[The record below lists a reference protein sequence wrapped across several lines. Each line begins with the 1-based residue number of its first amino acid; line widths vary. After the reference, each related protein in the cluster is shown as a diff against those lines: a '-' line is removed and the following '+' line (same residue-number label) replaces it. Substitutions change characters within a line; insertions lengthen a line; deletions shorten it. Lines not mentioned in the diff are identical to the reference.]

1 MTHNSGFLP
10 FVYHHPLGYPLLL
23 LFRTR
28 WFSSIMGWIFQT
40 PFSKYLIGPFSRI
53 YQISLDTY
61 RVPEGGFRS
70 LNAFFIRE
78 KKPELLAFPEKH
90 LGSPV
95 DGCIELFSDISVT
108 DDFVVKWYHT
118 NLLKLFW
125 PDIQDFVWGDIC
137 FCRLRFSDYH
147 RFHFFDDGEILSSTL
162 RDGPLYSVDN
172 RVLDT
177 GFWIHNKSHLMRIR
191 TEYFGE
197 ILFLEVGATNVGS
210 ITNHKKIGE
219 TFARWEEK
227 WYFELGGSAVLLVFQ
242 KDVIQ
247 WSPGLIE
254 KTLQREEFE
263 VMTGEILGQKKN

>member
-1 MTHNSGFLP
+1 MRHVSFLS
-10 FVYHHPLGYPLLL
+10 FVYHNRLGYPLLI

-40 PFSKYLIGPFSRI
+40 PLSKYLIGPLSRI

-78 KKPELLAFPEKH
+78 KKPELLVFPEKH

-95 DGCIELFSDISVT
+95 DGCVELFQNMSLT
-108 DDFVVKWYHT
+108 DDFVVKWYRT
-118 NLLKLFW
+118 NPLKLFW
-125 PDIQDFVWGDIC
+125 PDIQDFIWGDAC

-147 RFHFFDDGEILSSTL
+147 RFHFFDEGEVLSSIS

-177 GFWIHNKSHLMRIR
+177 GLWIHNKSHLMRIR
-191 TEYFGE
+191 TANFGE
-197 ILFLEVGATNVGS
+197 ILFLEVGATNVWS
-210 ITNHKKIGE
+210 ITNHKKTGD
-219 TFARWEEK
+219 TFSRWDEK

-242 KDVIQ
+242 KDMIH
-247 WSPGLIE
+247 WSPDLIE
-254 KTLQREEFE
+254 KTLQREELE